1 MSSRRH
7 RIVHRT
13 TMRYDG
19 EVTAAHNELRMIPV
33 SEPGQTTLEA
43 RVRVRPLTWSNVYED
58 HWGTQVMS
66 MESQT
71 PHEVLARS
79 AEVRTHPAQRAAV
92 LPEQQMDGE
101 QGWRE
106 AERDAGEAPR
116 G

>member
-33 SEPGQTTLEA
+33 SEPG
-43 RVRVRPLTWSNVYED
+43 R
-58 HWGTQVMS
+58 
-66 MESQT
+66 
-71 PHEVLARS
+71 
-79 AEVRTHPAQRAAV
+79 
-92 LPEQQMDGE
+92 
-101 QGWRE
+101 
-106 AERDAGEAPR
+106 PR